1 MTMLVAAGEVAC
13 MACIWA
19 QIQAP
24 APAPAPPIRSYA
36 IPKTTPQWTSMESL
50 ALEKGW
56 GWYQREKEKGPEKKT
71 LSGLLAC
78 LLADDPRGSCSE
90 VITTARRLLRWY
102 VQ

>member
-78 LLADDPRGSCSE
+78 LLACLLTTQEE
-90 VITTARRLLRWY
+90 VALK
-102 VQ
+102 